1 MPTHEIIIKNPIW
14 AECGPVLAA
23 IIKPCLSFKAAYW
36 RQGPFKKE
44 RKEYEKTFLNKG
56 KGGVHYFWAGLAA
69 HVLDYCTSIDVD
81 INLKDQSQEEIML
94 YEPELPG
101 ITFRPDQLHLINS
114 FLDQPRGILVSFTGS
129 GKTVLGF
136 GILSSFENVKILWLC
151 HKKDLMMQAYDEAIR
166 FGFKSVGRYGD
177 GFKEI
182 NKDIVIA
189 TRQSFKT
196 IADTYG
202 HEFDVIVVDE
212 CFAKGTMVNTYY
224 GNVPIESITIGDV
237 VWSDSGPN
245 KVVNT
250 FHNRVSLGRIVKI
263 TLSNGVI
270 LYCSEDHKL
279 KIEESWVAA
288 KESLGKCLTRLNR
301 GGIMHDIISPKG
313 AKNVPKLETQTM
325 PKMQTI
331 ISTNRK
337 HKSLLPQMHGLGL
350 CNLWCSFYRQRDNQK
365 VVLQRMFSKAKEH
378 STNPT
383 RKIENLSCVRKI
395 IHLQRFN
402 QVLLQGVH
410 VSRSREKEDLFRD
423 KNEHKQQ
430 GQRYNIL
437 KNETKQPKQ
446 KPDNSCKAD
455 CYQAIEWY
463 NIYSEEGWKWSRADS
478 TAVIT
483 CNGVGLGYGSDC
495 IWVGKDSKLSNML
508 QTRCRKSNIKN
519 RYRSERVESFNQR
532 KNNSGPKEKNETGI
546 IRVES
551 VEFYQRGGNDESF
564 QSIIGDTE
572 RNQGYCTFYDLEVEA
587 AHTYYVEEILVH
599 NCHHVADIKSEY
611 AYVLSKTPAPIRL
624 GLTATIPREGEAYL
638 TAVGLIGP
646 ILEEMTI
653 NKGAELGILAKP
665 TIKILRVPKNYDM
678 AQMRVYH
685 EVYDMGV
692 VRNLA
697 RNILIAKTAKKHVDA
712 DETVLI
718 MINILDHGYLILEQ
732 LKAMG
737 VDAEFVHGATDG
749 ESRNKLKHALNE
761 GHIKCVICSSVWTEG
776 VNIPN
781 LNAVIC
787 ASGGKSEIKTLQ
799 SIGRGLRKT
808 KDKDA
813 VYIYDFLDTSHKFLI
828 EHFGERMI
836 CYSEN
841 DWI

>member
-1 MPTHEIIIKNPIW
+1 MPAHEIIIKNPIW

-44 RKEYEKTFLNKG
+44 RKEYDKTFLNKG
-56 KGGVHYFWAGLAA
+56 KGGVHFFWAGLTA

-81 INLKDQSQEEIML
+81 VNLKDQSQEEIML

-212 CFAKGTMVNTYY
+212 V
-224 GNVPIESITIGDV
+224 
-237 VWSDSGPN
+237 
-245 KVVNT
+245 
-250 FHNRVSLGRIVKI
+250 
-263 TLSNGVI
+263 
-270 LYCSEDHKL
+270 
-279 KIEESWVAA
+279 
-288 KESLGKCLTRLNR
+288 
-301 GGIMHDIISPKG
+301 
-313 AKNVPKLETQTM
+313 
-325 PKMQTI
+325 
-331 ISTNRK
+331 
-337 HKSLLPQMHGLGL
+337 
-350 CNLWCSFYRQRDNQK
+350 
-365 VVLQRMFSKAKEH
+365 
-378 STNPT
+378 
-383 RKIENLSCVRKI
+383 
-395 IHLQRFN
+395 
-402 QVLLQGVH
+402 
-410 VSRSREKEDLFRD
+410 
-423 KNEHKQQ
+423 
-430 GQRYNIL
+430 
-437 KNETKQPKQ
+437 
-446 KPDNSCKAD
+446 
-455 CYQAIEWY
+455 
-463 NIYSEEGWKWSRADS
+463 
-478 TAVIT
+478 
-483 CNGVGLGYGSDC
+483 
-495 IWVGKDSKLSNML
+495 
-508 QTRCRKSNIKN
+508 
-519 RYRSERVESFNQR
+519 
-532 KNNSGPKEKNETGI
+532 
-546 IRVES
+546 
-551 VEFYQRGGNDESF
+551 
-564 QSIIGDTE
+564 
-572 RNQGYCTFYDLEVEA
+572 
-587 AHTYYVEEILVH
+587 
-599 NCHHVADIKSEY
+599 HHVADIKSEY

-737 VDAEFVHGATDG
+737 VNAEFVHGATDG

>member
-1 MPTHEIIIKNPIW
+1 MPAHEIIIKNPIW
-14 AECGPVLAA
+14 AECSPVLAA

-56 KGGVHYFWAGLAA
+56 KGGVHFFWAGLAA

-224 GNVPIESITIGDV
+224 GDMPIETLTMGDI

-245 KVVNT
+245 KVINT
-250 FHNRVSLGRIVKI
+250 FHNRVSLERIVKI

-288 KESLGKCLTRLNR
+288 KESLGKCLTR
-301 GGIMHDIISPKG
+301 
-313 AKNVPKLETQTM
+313 
-325 PKMQTI
+325 
-331 ISTNRK
+331 
-337 HKSLLPQMHGLGL
+337 
-350 CNLWCSFYRQRDNQK
+350 
-365 VVLQRMFSKAKEH
+365 
-378 STNPT
+378 
-383 RKIENLSCVRKI
+383 
-395 IHLQRFN
+395 FN
-402 QVLLQGVH
+402 H
-410 VSRSREKEDLFRD
+410 V
-423 KNEHKQQ
+423 
-430 GQRYNIL
+430 GM
-437 KNETKQPKQ
+437 
-446 KPDNSCKAD
+446 
-455 CYQAIEWY
+455 
-463 NIYSEEGWKWSRADS
+463 
-478 TAVIT
+478 
-483 CNGVGLGYGSDC
+483 GYGSDC
-495 IWVGKDSKLSNML
+495 FRVGKDSKLSNML
-508 QTRCRKSNIKN
+508 QTGCRKSNIKN
-519 RYRSERVESFNQR
+519 RHRSERMESFNQR

-546 IRVES
+546 IRVEG

-587 AHTYYVEEILVH
+587 AHTYYVEGILVH

-685 EVYDMGV
+685 EVYDIGV

-737 VDAEFVHGATDG
+737 VNAEFVHGATDG